1 MTFLVMLHF
10 QIIMNICVLSI
21 NFLIYRKTS
30 PSLNYSLSIYILN
43 LFMMIIS
50 AVIQNSLKD
59 KTYLS
64 AL

>member
-1 MTFLVMLHF
+1 
-10 QIIMNICVLSI
+10 MNICVLSI